1 MHHIIS
7 DAWSAGIFL
16 QEMSALYEAFSSGSA
31 SPLAELKVQY
41 ADYAAQERAWLQGE
55 VLEKQ
60 LAFWRERLKGVP
72 PVLELPLDY
81 ERPKSRTFTG
91 ACEMLHIPAE
101 KLNATKELARREGVT
116 LFMTLMTIYQLL
128 LSKYSGEEQIVVGT
142 DLANRTMPETEGMI
156 GFFINLLAVRT
167 DLSGNPTFRE
177 LLGRV
182 REGMLESYAHQEVPF
197 PKIVQDIQPERSATH
212 NPIVQV
218 LFVMQNVPR
227 AKRELAGLRVEP
239 FEVPVTTSKFD
250 MAVFVGERPEGLI
263 GYWVYSTELFEPAT
277 IQRMLHHFTNLLES
291 AVAQPDARLSA
302 LTMLSPEEL
311 AQQEAEKKQRKQSQF
326 SKLKA
331 TAPAPVELSGEST
344 IRSQD

>member
-1 MHHIIS
+1 
-7 DAWSAGIFL
+7 
-16 QEMSALYEAFSSGSA
+16 
-31 SPLAELKVQY
+31 
-41 ADYAAQERAWLQGE
+41 
-55 VLEKQ
+55 
-60 LAFWRERLKGVP
+60 
-72 PVLELPLDY
+72 
-81 ERPKSRTFTG
+81 
-91 ACEMLHIPAE
+91 
-101 KLNATKELARREGVT
+101 
-116 LFMTLMTIYQLL
+116 
-128 LSKYSGEEQIVVGT
+128 
-142 DLANRTMPETEGMI
+142 
-156 GFFINLLAVRT
+156 
-167 DLSGNPTFRE
+167 

-250 MAVFVGERPEGLI
+250 MAVFVGERPEGLV

-331 TAPAPVELSGEST
+331 TPPAPVELSGEST